1 MTQTPYTDNLKM
13 SLLKPLNTAQE
24 CELLGGRYFIRRL
37 SALALLEQEEKAT
50 QAFEAGDMR
59 QASLLNVQML
69 LDCLCDPEG
78 QPIPPEALPTADA
91 LMAAH
96 DNGTLLDAIATVKR
110 HAVGSL
116 EDAQKN

>member
-1 MTQTPYTDNLKM
+1 MERKRHHLAAAREVENDTENLSDSLKM
-13 SLLKPLNTAQE
+13 SLLKPLNTAQQ

-69 LDCLCDPEG
+69 LDCLCDPDG
-78 QPIPPEALPTADA
+78 QPIPPDALPTADV
-91 LMAAH
+91 LMA
-96 DNGTLLDAIATVKR
+96 GPR
-110 HAVGSL
+110 
-116 EDAQKN
+116 

>member
-1 MTQTPYTDNLKM
+1 MTQTSYTDNLKM
-13 SLLKPLNTAQE
+13 SLLKPLNTAQK
-24 CELLGGRYFIRRL
+24 CDLLGGRYFIRRL

-50 QAFEAGDMR
+50 QAFEARELR
-59 QASLLNVQML
+59 QASLLNVRML
-69 LDCLCDPEG
+69 LNCLCDPEG
-78 QPIPPEALPTADA
+78 QPIPSDALPTADA